1 MTTKLATLNVA
12 GFSAVLWLLLLLCQG
27 IAHATIPPDLH
38 LTSVATGLN
47 NPVAIRSPGDS
58 SGRLFV
64 VERGG
69 AIRIINAAGT
79 LLATPYYTRSVD
91 TSDVERGLLG
101 LAFDPD
107 FASNGT
113 LYIVYTGSGA
123 NGEILRRLVAS
134 NPAANTFSG
143 SDTEVMRI
151 PLFYNHNGGDIHF
164 GPDNFLYWST
174 GSGTG
179 SFDPEDL
186 AQNLWKKTVSNN
198 DYFLMGKILR
208 LDVRTPSASA
218 AANMCGAVPGQPAGY
233 SIPAGNPYVGTANTC
248 AEIWL
253 YGFRN
258 PWRFSIDR
266 LNGDL
271 WIGDVGEGSWEEI
284 DHYPAVAGSN
294 RNFGYPQCEGNH
306 PGRPG
311 GGGSTC
317 PASYGTLAPVMEYS
331 HANSRCSVAGGVRY
345 RGPISPLNGHYIFGD
360 SCTSEIF
367 IATEGGGGSW
377 SFVTFASGIAP
388 GYGTVSAF
396 GEGQNGDLYLVDHQ
410 NGRVWRFD
418 SATSELIFANG
429 FD

>member
-1 MTTKLATLNVA
+1 MPTISTFT
-12 GFSAVLWLLLLLCQG
+12 GFTAVLWLLLLLCQG
-27 IAHATIPPDLH
+27 TACATIPADLH

-69 AIRIINAAGT
+69 AIRIIDAAGT
-79 LLATPYYTRSVD
+79 LLTTPYYTRSVD

-113 LYIVYTGSGA
+113 LYIVYSGSGA
-123 NGEILRRLVAS
+123 NGEILRRLVAG

-143 SDTEVMRI
+143 SDTEIMRI

-164 GPDNFLYWST
+164 GPDNYLYWST

-186 AQNLWKKTVSNN
+186 AQDLWKRSISNN
-198 DYFLMGKILR
+198 DYFLMGKVLR
-208 LDVRTPSASA
+208 LDVRTPTSTA
-218 AANMCGAVPGQPAGY
+218 AANMCGAVAGQPAGY
-233 SIPAGNPYVGTANTC
+233 SIPADNPYAGTAGTC

-271 WIGDVGEGSWEEI
+271 WIGDVGEGNWEEI
-284 DHYPAVAGSN
+284 DHYPAAGGSN

-331 HANSRCSVAGGVRY
+331 HANSRCSVAAGVRY
-345 RGPISPLNGHYIFGD
+345 RGPITPLNGHYIFGD
-360 SCTSEIF
+360 SCTSEVF
-367 IATEGGGGSW
+367 IGTEGGGAW

-418 SATSELIFANG
+418 SASDRIFGNG

>member
-1 MTTKLATLNVA
+1 MCRFPTLPGVCAAFCATLLL
-12 GFSAVLWLLLLLCQG
+12 GPCSAR
-27 IAHATIPPDLH
+27 ATIPPDLH
-38 LTSVATGLN
+38 LTSYATGLN
-47 NPVAIRSPGDS
+47 NPVAIRSPGDG
-58 SGRLFV
+58 SGRMFV
-64 VERGG
+64 IERGG
-69 AIRIINAAGT
+69 AIRVINATGT
-79 LLATPYYTRSVD
+79 LLSTPYYTRAVD

-113 LYIVYTGSGA
+113 LYIVYTGSGS

-164 GPDNFLYWST
+164 GADNYLYWGT

-186 AQNLWKKTVSNN
+186 AQNLWKKTVSNIE
-198 DYFLMGKILR
+198 YYLMGKVLR
-208 LDVRTPSASA
+208 LNVRTPTASA
-218 AANMCGAVPGQPAGY
+218 AANMCGATAGQPASY
-233 SIPAGNPYVGTANTC
+233 SIPTGNPYAGTANTC

-284 DHYPAVAGSN
+284 DRFAPTDGN

-311 GGGSTC
+311 GTGSTC
-317 PASYGTLAPVMEYS
+317 PATYGSVGPVMEYS

-345 RGPISPLNGHYIFGD
+345 RGPIQPLNGDYVFGD
-360 SCTSEIF
+360 SCTSEVF
-367 IATEGGGGSW
+367 IGSQGGGGSW
-377 SFVTFASGIAP
+377 SFVTFPSGIAQ
-388 GYGTVSAF
+388 GYGTVVAF

-410 NGRVWRFD
+410 NGRIWRFD
-418 SATSELIFANG
+418 SATADPIFANG